1 MTVATQPA
9 PTRAPVPVLPPPVRS
24 RFTPL
29 VAGSPRLT
37 GWLGPIGIGLL
48 ALAMRVWN
56 LGYPRSVLF
65 DETYYAKD
73 AYALTQFGYVQDYK
87 ESANGDILDG
97 ILTGLWTGEPT
108 QVVHPDGG
116 KWMIAIGEQIFGM
129 TPFGWR
135 ISAAVVGALMVVV
148 IARLVRRLTGSTLL
162 GCVAG
167 LLLCF
172 DGMHF
177 VMSRLAL
184 LDIFLAF
191 WLLCAVA
198 CLVTDRDWGRV
209 RLVAA
214 EQPAGR
220 WGPLLLV
227 RPWRLAAGV
236 CFGMA
241 CGTKWSA
248 LWFIA
253 VFGLLTYAWDTGARR
268 AIGVR
273 AAWLKSALVDGLP
286 AFLSIVGVAFVVYLL
301 TWTGWLLHH
310 DVYEQ
315 RFAFGY
321 GDDPPWG
328 SYLDTPATTWFGQS
342 VEALRSLWHYHLM
355 VFDFHTGDYLEG
367 KTHPYGS
374 QPQGWLLLSRP
385 VGVEAQND
393 LPEHRRLHRGGR
405 LHLPA
410 AGADPGQPRAVV
422 ERRRGAGDL
431 GLDVGTATRLA
442 LRCSGPGC
450 RSRMAPV
457 VPLRRPPHLLVLR
470 DRLHSVHRRR
480 RHPCDRSVPRRP
492 HHRRATVASRRGRRL
507 RGRRHRVL
515 RLLLSHL
522 QRPADHPRPVDP
534 AHVVQPL
541 GLSTPATG

>member
-148 IARLVRRLTGSTLL
+148 VARLVRRLTGSTLL

-214 EQPAGR
+214 EQPVGR

-241 CGTKWSA
+241 CGTKWNA

-393 LPEHRRLHRGGR
+393 LPPSTAGCTAAADSTCLRQVLILGNPVLWWSGAAALGISVWTWVRRRDWRFGVPVLAVAAGWLPWFLYDDRPIFLFYAIAFIPFTVVAVTLVIGRFLGDHTTGGR
-405 LHLPA
+405 RWRVGAVA
-410 AGADPGQPRAVV
+410 AYSVAVI
-422 ERRRGAGDL
+422 ACFAFFYPIYSDQL
-431 GLDVGTATRLA
+431 ITHDQWT
-442 LRCSGPGC
+442 LRMWF
-450 RSRMAPV
+450 SRWV
-457 VPLRRPPHLLVLR
+457 
-470 DRLHSVHRRR
+470 
-480 RHPCDRSVPRRP
+480 
-492 HHRRATVASRRGRRL
+492 
-507 RGRRHRVL
+507 
-515 RLLLSHL
+515 
-522 QRPADHPRPVDP
+522 
-534 AHVVQPL
+534 
-541 GLSTPATG
+541 